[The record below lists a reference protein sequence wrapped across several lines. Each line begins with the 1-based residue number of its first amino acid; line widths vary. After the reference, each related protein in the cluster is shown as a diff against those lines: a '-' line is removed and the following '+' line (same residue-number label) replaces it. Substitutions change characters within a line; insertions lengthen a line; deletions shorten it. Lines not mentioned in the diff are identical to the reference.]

1 MHRTVG
7 IDFKNKNQ
15 KNSIYDRAETNREKS
30 YVIFI
35 CLEDPFKEG
44 LHVYTF
50 ENRCRECASL
60 VLGGDTIKVFIKA
73 AGTADDISDEMRI
86 FLEYLQGKG
95 TQNDFTRR
103 IADEV
108 NKARAHEEWRVEY
121 MSLLLRDQEMRAA
134 GREEGRAEERIRV
147 IKMKLAK
154 DKTLEQIAEEL
165 ELSVEEVEGYI
176 QLVKE

>member
-1 MHRTVG
+1 
-7 IDFKNKNQ
+7 
-15 KNSIYDRAETNREKS
+15 
-30 YVIFI
+30 
-35 CLEDPFKEG
+35 
-44 LHVYTF
+44 
-50 ENRCRECASL
+50 
-60 VLGGDTIKVFIKA
+60 
-73 AGTADDISDEMRI
+73 MRI

-134 GREEGRAEERIRV
+134 GREEGREEERIRV

-165 ELSVEEVEGYI
+165 ELSVEEVERYI